1 MSNLTITNPANPEQT
16 YTFGSRGRRA
26 PWVIEGLANGT
37 IIVPEGYKSAKD
49 KAAEKVKGPKLGRKP
64 KADTVESVAKRIVKL
79 QKARRN
85 AMNKQEVAQRHL
97 DDAKTVVADL
107 DAEIALATKSQENLK
122 QVTVEAT
129 ATATA

>member
-1 MSNLTITNPANPEQT
+1 MSNLTIINPINASES
-16 YTFGSRGRRA
+16 YTFGNRGKR
-26 PWVIEGLANGT
+26 PKWLTDGLANGT
-37 IIVPEGYKSAKD
+37 IVVPEGYKSAKD
-49 KAAEKVKGPKLGRKP
+49 KAAEKVKGPKPGRKP

-129 ATATA
+129 ATA

>member
-1 MSNLTITNPANPEQT
+1 MSNLTVTNPANPEQT

-37 IIVPEGYKSAKD
+37 ITVPEGYKSAKD
-49 KAAEKVKGPKLGRKP
+49 KAAEKVKGPKPGRKP
-64 KADTVESVAKRIVKL
+64 KADTVESLEKRVVKL

-97 DDAKTVVADL
+97 DDAKAVVTEI
-107 DAEIALATKSQENLK
+107 DAEIVRVAASVGTLK
-122 QVTVEAT
+122 LTLTEAT
-129 ATATA
+129 ATA